1 MKPSLGDASSV
12 AGHMPQVLLLEAVVA
27 NVSKEASNILPV
39 MVLSVWAS
47 PAPRAAIAGGE
58 KMARRGCKL
67 TAASK
72 FLEAAAAHRLRVQ
85 ALAPSLA
92 GDGCLEL
99 SPAEDPSAVTVV
111 PSTCVVG
118 ELRVESC
125 EHTFGTCTFRLG
137 SRASEALRACL
148 RSGSVQDEARALQ
161 SLHSSSS
168 GKESTPLVQKQRGI
182 DDTLLRKTGPG
193 RKAIA
198 EALVR
203 MGNRHELDGK
213 QINDDKGCVCL
224 SGVQKNL
231 ETRGIKPKTLQ
242 ELSAQA
248 WKIFEAKHHDL
259 SGEKYGLQVFADL
272 LEACEHVGVFS
283 KLMREVAECHDDHE
297 KPCRKTL
304 PI

>member
-47 PAPRAAIAGGE
+47 PAPRAGTAGGE
-58 KMARRGCKL
+58 QMARRSGKV

-92 GDGCLEL
+92 GEGCLEL
-99 SPAEDPSAVTVV
+99 RPAEDPSAVTVV

-168 GKESTPLVQKQRGI
+168 GKESTPLLQKQREL
-182 DDTLLRKTGPG
+182 DARLFRKTTPG
-193 RKAIA
+193 RSAIA
-198 EALVR
+198 EAIVR
-203 MGNRHELDGK
+203 IGVLHELKGV
-213 QINDDKGCVCL
+213 QINDDKGCCL
-224 SGVQKNL
+224 SGVQKKL
-231 ETRGIKPKTLQ
+231 ESRGLQPKTLQ

-248 WKIFEAKHHDL
+248 WMMFEAIHADK
-259 SGEKYGLQVFADL
+259 SGEKYGEQVFADL
-272 LEACEHVGVFS
+272 LEACAHVGSFG
-283 KLMREVAECHDDHE
+283 KLVRAVADCHDDHE
-297 KPCRKTL
+297 KPRKTL
-304 PI
+304 PC